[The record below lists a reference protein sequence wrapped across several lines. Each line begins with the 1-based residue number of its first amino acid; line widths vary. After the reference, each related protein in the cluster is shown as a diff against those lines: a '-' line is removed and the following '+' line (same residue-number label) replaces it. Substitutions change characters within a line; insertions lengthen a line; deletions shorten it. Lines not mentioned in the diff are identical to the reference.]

1 MHFSSNTILHIH
13 FKIIDKDKL
22 ILYNIT
28 RYKGGDYMSN
38 TLFSSTVTAALCGPY
53 TTTGSFLN
61 DDGQNTLLT
70 TYLSATTSI
79 SSNFNL
85 DDHINITISS
95 AEEYVESLSDEELA
109 KLAELADNKIAT
121 LSKDNTVAKVKT
133 LK

>member
-1 MHFSSNTILHIH
+1 
-13 FKIIDKDKL
+13 
-22 ILYNIT
+22 
-28 RYKGGDYMSN
+28 MSN

-61 DDGQNTLLT
+61 DDGQNTLIT
-70 TYLSATTSI
+70 TYLSAATSI